1 MKANK
6 VRFRALDDD
15 VDREDVAEYI
25 LSEERTIL
33 SKQRTTLAFIQ
44 TGLAA
49 IGAGLIVVK
58 LWDALHYQYVGVAL
72 MAFGTYEIARSYPK
86 LVKYEKRL
94 KHVKEL
100 IKKSKW
106 GKYEYSYDAKK

>member
-1 MKANK
+1 MKNNK
-6 VRFRALDDD
+6 IKFRALDDD

-44 TGLAA
+44 TGLAT

-58 LWDALHYQYVGVAL
+58 LWDAIHYQYVGIVL
-72 MAFGTYEIARSYPK
+72 MAFGAYEIARAYPK
-86 LVKYEKRL
+86 LTKYEKRL
-94 KHVKEL
+94 KHVKDL

-106 GKYEYSYDAKK
+106 GKYEYSYDEKK